1 MRNISRLKDPSR
13 ATIICGMS
21 TTQTAPRP
29 APAGDFMPL
38 HGIDHV
44 ELWVGNAKQ
53 AAYFYTRAYGF
64 TEIAYAGL
72 ETGVR
77 HRTSHVL
84 QQGRVRLVLTG
95 TLRSDSDIARHQAKH
110 GDGVK
115 VIALSVPD
123 VDHAYREATGRGATG
138 LAEPHTVSDEHGTVR
153 IADIAAYG
161 DTIHRFVDRSGYT
174 GAFLPGY
181 AKVEARDE
189 REPMLLAIDHIVGN
203 VELGA
208 MEEWVKY
215 YEDVFGMT
223 EMIHF
228 TDEAISTEYSA
239 LMSKVVTSGNGRVKF
254 PLNEPAEGKRKS
266 QIDEYLEFY
275 GGPGAQHIAVATR
288 DIVGTVEALRA
299 RGVEFLKTPETY
311 YDDVPERVGEIAE
324 SLDDLRRLGILVDRD
339 DEGYLLQI
347 FTKPIGDR
355 PTVFLEVIERHGARG
370 FGDGN
375 FKALFE
381 AIERE
386 QALRGNL

>member
-1 MRNISRLKDPSR
+1 MK
-13 ATIICGMS
+13 CMS
-21 TTQTAPRP
+21 TQPIVAPSETR
-29 APAGDFMPL
+29 DFMPL

-44 ELWVGNAKQ
+44 ELYVGNALQ
-53 AAYFYTRAYGF
+53 AAHYWTRALGF
-64 TEIAYAGL
+64 KEVAYAGL

-77 HRTSHVL
+77 DRVSHVL
-84 QQGRVRLVLTG
+84 EQGRIRIVLTG
-95 TLRSDSDIARHQAKH
+95 ALVPGHDVGRHVAEH

-123 VDHAYREATGRGATG
+123 AERAYREAVARGAEG
-138 LAEPHTVSDEHGTVR
+138 VREPWELSDDHGTVR
-153 IADIAAYG
+153 LATIATYG
-161 DTIHRFVDRSGYT
+161 ETLHTFVERSDYRGP
-174 GAFLPGY
+174 FLPGY
-181 AKVEARDE
+181 AARDAAAE
-189 REPMLLAIDHIVGN
+189 GTGLLGIDHIVGN

-208 MEEWVKY
+208 MDRWVKY
-215 YEDVFGMT
+215 YEDVFGMR

-228 TDEAISTEYSA
+228 SDDDISTEYSA
-239 LMSKVVTSGNGRVKF
+239 LMSKVVTNGNGRVKF

-266 QIDEYLEFY
+266 QIDEYLEYY

-288 DIVGTVEALRA
+288 DIVRTVEELTA

-311 YDDVPERVGEIAE
+311 YDEVPERVGEIAE

>member
-1 MRNISRLKDPSR
+1 MKR
-13 ATIICGMS
+13 MS
-21 TTQTAPRP
+21 TQPVAAPSQTQ
-29 APAGDFMPL
+29 DFMPL

-44 ELWVGNAKQ
+44 ELFVGNALQ
-53 AAYFYTRAYGF
+53 AAYFWTRALGF
-64 TEIAYAGL
+64 KEVAYAGL

-77 HRTSHVL
+77 DRASHVL
-84 QQGRVRLVLTG
+84 EQGRIRIVLTG
-95 TLRSDSDIARHQAKH
+95 ALTPGHDIGRHVAAH

-123 VDHAYREATGRGATG
+123 AAHAYREAVARGAAG
-138 LAEPHTVSDEHGTVR
+138 VREPWEASDEHGAVR
-153 IADIAAYG
+153 MATIAAYG
-161 DTIHRFVDRSGYT
+161 ETLHTFVDRSAYHGP
-174 GAFLPGY
+174 FLPGY
-181 AKVEARDE
+181 AARSGQSSDAG
-189 REPMLLAIDHIVGN
+189 LLAIDHIVGN
-203 VELGA
+203 VELGE
-208 MEEWVKY
+208 MDRWVKF
-215 YEDVFGMT
+215 YEDVFGMR

-228 TDEAISTEYSA
+228 SDEDISTEYSA
-239 LMSKVVTSGNGRVKF
+239 LMSKVVTSGNGRIKF

-266 QIDEYLEFY
+266 QIDEYLEYY

-288 DIVGTVEALRA
+288 DIVHCVEQLQA
-299 RGVEFLKTPETY
+299 RGVEFLQTPETY
-311 YDDVPERVGEIAE
+311 YDEVPERVGEIAE
-324 SLDDLRRLGILVDRD
+324 SLEDLRRLGILVDRD